1 MIALLSGSQNPPWEE
16 NMALV
21 HHHEPDRVHDWS
33 LVGLVAVIF
42 GIIALAVPFVRMAID
57 QIFGLMS

>member
-1 MIALLSGSQNPPWEE
+1 
-16 NMALV
+16 MALV